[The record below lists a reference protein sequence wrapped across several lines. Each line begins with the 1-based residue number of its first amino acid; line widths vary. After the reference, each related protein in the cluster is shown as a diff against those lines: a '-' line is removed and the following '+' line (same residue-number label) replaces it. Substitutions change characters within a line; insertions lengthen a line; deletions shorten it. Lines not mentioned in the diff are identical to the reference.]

1 MAPALDPRSFEGK
14 MMEEQDVRER
24 AEALCV
30 ALVAGDIG
38 RATEDFSKQLRQ
50 NLGEVLAFLPLPSTE
65 ATVQSID
72 RGGGSGYTVILRLVG
87 ETEEVLIQTR
97 WKDRD
102 GRTTLIEASHLS
114 KTARAAQGGDAE
126 GQANGAGEETN

>member
-1 MAPALDPRSFEGK
+1 

-65 ATVQSID
+65 ATVESID
-72 RGGGSGYTVILRLVG
+72 RGGGSGYTVVLRLVG

>member
-1 MAPALDPRSFEGK
+1 
-14 MMEEQDVRER
+14 MEEHDVRER

-38 RATEDFSKQLRQ
+38 RATEDFSKELRQ
-50 NLGEVLAFLPLPSTE
+50 HLGEVLALLPLPSSE
-65 ATVQSID
+65 ATVESID
-72 RGGGSGYTVILRLVG
+72 RGGGSGYTVVLRLVG
-87 ETEEVLIQTR
+87 ETEEVLVQTR

-114 KTARAAQGGDAE
+114 KTAKAVQGGDAE
-126 GQANGAGEETN
+126 GEADGAGEAAI

>member
-1 MAPALDPRSFEGK
+1 
-14 MMEEQDVRER
+14 MEEQDVRER

-38 RATEDFSKQLRQ
+38 RATEDFSKELRH
-50 NLGEVLAFLPLPSTE
+50 NLGEVLAFLPLPSNE
-65 ATVQSID
+65 ATVESID
-72 RGGGSGYTVILRLVG
+72 RGGGSGYTVVLRLVG

-114 KTARAAQGGDAE
+114 KTAKAAQGGDAE
-126 GQANGAGEETN
+126 GEANGTGEETS